1 VDKYIP
7 LFPTGFLD
15 AKKLGYIDE
24 NDPPNGSLC
33 LQCGA
38 SVVSRWLHD
47 NWHLVKDGE
56 EEEQ

>member
-1 VDKYIP
+1 MDKYIP

-15 AKKLGYIDE
+15 AKRLGYIDE
-24 NDPPNGSLC
+24 HDPPNGSLC

-56 EEEQ
+56 EE